1 VTVDRWRLVA
11 DATDPDFDSAPTLQV
26 GRDGKRSG
34 GVGGAM
40 DLLAQPL
47 GLVIHPT
54 LATRARVGQKDV
66 IDPARM
72 IAFVLMVGSKP
83 LERVARRTLT
93 TQS

>member
-1 VTVDRWRLVA
+1 VG

-34 GVGGAM
+34 GVRREM
-40 DLLAQPL
+40 DRLAQPL

-54 LATRARVGQKDV
+54 LATRVRVGQKDV
-66 IDPARM
+66 IGPPRM
-72 IAFVLMVGSKP
+72 IILVLMVCPKL

-93 TQS
+93 NQS